1 MLDDFQDKTGIGLFI
16 YINGAIRSPGCTIKT
31 NEKLVQYLVLVLF
44 CCNLNYVALSMS
56 EAEDFESYFHQIIT

>member
-44 CCNLNYVALSMS
+44 GCNFNYVALSVCES
-56 EAEDFESYFHQIIT
+56 EYFESDFHQIVA